1 MIEISVEL
9 LELGLCLINNQI
21 YLCTFSVMCCSFRFL
36 QNIQYTQKKVHVY
49 VCHTYTKKD
58 LNDLDNHDGVVT
70 HLEPEILKYEVN

>member
-1 MIEISVEL
+1 
-9 LELGLCLINNQI
+9 
-21 YLCTFSVMCCSFRFL
+21 MCCSFHFL

-70 HLEPEILKYEVN
+70 HLEPEILKYEVNWALGNRTMKKSSGGDWSPA